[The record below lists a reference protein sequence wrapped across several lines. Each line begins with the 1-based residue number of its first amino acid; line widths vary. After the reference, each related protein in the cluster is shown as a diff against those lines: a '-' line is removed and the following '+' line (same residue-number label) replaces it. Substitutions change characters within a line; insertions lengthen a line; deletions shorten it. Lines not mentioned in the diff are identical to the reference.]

1 VLPELLYG
9 DFVVPPAT
17 VRPLVDF
24 VTEITR

>member
-9 DFVVPPAT
+9 DFVKAPAA

-24 VTEITR
+24 VTSIAL